1 MAATLLLPICSTG
14 HPIDQ
19 IQPQSTF
26 RNLLLPIIMS
36 ESNDA
41 KISQLVD
48 MGFTPEQAQRAL
60 ALSNNNVESAIS
72 YLFEDPVEI
81 DDSNPPPPP
90 QRSLASE
97 TPGTLT
103 PMDTVAVLNPLDI
116 PDFSGYLVPVQSQE
130 HEVENSDSDLP
141 DKLVRVRPTE
151 NLPASVSVAS
161 TASSLGTALSPTTGD
176 AMDYPESIFDKLHA
190 YYHDP
195 SIPKLVVPLSPH
207 DANNNFTTF
216 IVILSQIQ
224 SVVQVFFNKN
234 FDFNEYGWDKEW
246 FREGILKVLPPIG
259 LNHEAEQTYRLVV
272 EIQRIFAFLTD
283 GESHRLFMSLRNLLA
298 NLPIH
303 FSNELIEEIIPK
315 IYECINDCVLALVAK
330 VGSDESKVGIGQ
342 TLEKLFRS
350 VVYSVAEDQTN
361 NIYHIDIESSSSHRN
376 LYDSFNEL
384 IWGNDLEQLGQIYFT
399 ELSEILTVS
408 QIGDSLYEQQHELHF
423 EVLEEFYP
431 DIYSEKYRELVVGM
445 NHEKELSFRRKV
457 ELVKELNKLSF
468 FEGKKIKTVLDTVI
482 EVLPDEAIKDE
493 LKEVQEEIESA
504 KASLNS
510 EMSDLGINSNECDI
524 LNHRNVLRRIQAQIT
539 NIEPYILVGIVESSN
554 NYAYRER
561 TSDKWINV
569 RFVIDNAS
577 DVVEDIECERL
588 DGLPEVLSARSKVPY
603 RYISTPSVTSVYVK
617 KSTWYQPEAQMEI
630 LHALKLFF
638 KRDNAHKEQLNKK
651 SIGSSEDAI

>member
-1 MAATLLLPICSTG
+1 
-14 HPIDQ
+14 
-19 IQPQSTF
+19 
-26 RNLLLPIIMS
+26 MS

-90 QRSLASE
+90 QRSPASE

-103 PMDTVAVLNPLDI
+103 PMDTVAVSNPLDI
-116 PDFSGYLVPVQSQE
+116 PDFSGYSVPVQSQE
-130 HEVENSDSDLP
+130 HEVENSDSDSP
-141 DKLVRVRPTE
+141 DKLVRVRPAE
-151 NLPASVSVAS
+151 NSPASVSVAS

-190 YYHDP
+190 YHHDP
-195 SIPKLVVPLSPH
+195 SIPKSVVPLSPH

-283 GESHRLFMSLRNLLA
+283 GESHRLFMSSRNLLA

-303 FSNELIEEIIPK
+303 FSNESIEEIIPK

-408 QIGDSLYEQQHELHF
+408 QIGDSLYEQQHESHF

-445 NHEKELSFRRKV
+445 NHEKESSFRRKV

-504 KASLNS
+504 KASLNA
-510 EMSDLGINSNECDI
+510 EMSDLGMNSNECDI

-630 LHALKLFF
+630 SHALKSFF